1 MLGTKF
7 YCFYHFWFLIKI
19 CSEFLRKNFG
29 TVIKKQHFTSRDD
42 HTKNEQISR
51 IVQKF
56 WIFLGIRASNLRS
69 LMGKLHARFSKLH
82 STCTKEQF
90 EKSLMLEK
98 KYYCFITFEIQ
109 SKTFG
114 VYAEKFRHGG
124 QKTAFHVKRWSY
136 QEWTNLS
143 NNAEVLIFLEIRSS
157 NLGSLVTT
165 SCTVVRT
172 AFFMY
177 KRTIQKKLDVWKEVY
192 CFYHFWFLIKI
203 FSEFL
208 RKSTARWSKLHSTST
223 DGPAEKEEQ
232 ISWITQNFLHF
243 FENSSVKITEIGENF
258 MHGCENCILHVRRN
272 NSRKVWC
279 WGKNLLFL
287 SLLIFNQSFS
297 EFLRESFGTVV
308 KPAFHVYRWSFR
320 ERTNLLNNT

>member
-1 MLGTKF
+1 MHSTCTKEQFKKNLMLGTKF
-7 YCFYHFWFLIKI
+7 YCFYHFWILIKL

-29 TVIKKQHFTSRDD
+29 TVVKKQHFTSRDD

-51 IVQKF
+51 IMQKF
-56 WIFLGIRASNLRS
+56 WLFLGIRASNLRS

-114 VYAEKFRHGG
+114 VFAEKFRHGG

-143 NNAEVLIFLEIRSS
+143 NNAEVLIFLGIRSS
-157 NLGSLVTT
+157 TLRSLVTT

-208 RKSTARWSKLHSTST
+208 RKSTARWSNLLFTST
-223 DGPAEKEEQ
+223 DDPSEKEEQ
-232 ISWITQNFLHF
+232 ISWITHKFFLRIIASFSRSLVWKLHARSTKLHSTCTKEQ
-243 FENSSVKITEIGENF
+243 FE
-258 MHGCENCILHVRRN
+258 
-272 NSRKVWC
+272 
-279 WGKNLLFL
+279 KNLMLGKKVYCF
-287 SLLIFNQSFS
+287 ITF
-297 EFLRESFGTVV
+297 EF
-308 KPAFHVYRWSFR
+308 
-320 ERTNLLNNT
+320 